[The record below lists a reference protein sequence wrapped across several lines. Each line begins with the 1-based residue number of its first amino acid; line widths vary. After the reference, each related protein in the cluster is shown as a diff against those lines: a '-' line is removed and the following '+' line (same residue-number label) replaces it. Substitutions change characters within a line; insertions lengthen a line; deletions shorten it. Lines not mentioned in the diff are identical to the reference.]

1 MTTLQSSLRR
11 DAPSRRL
18 RVSQMVGLVLLF
30 LAHVAMA
37 QVGTV
42 SDPANVVA
50 TSLLATA
57 AKPVEGGS
65 VIGGGTFP
73 VGTTQVIAAVP
84 AAGYVFAGWG
94 DGSTEMKRTV
104 LVPAAGATY
113 VATFVPGTATLTV
126 SADPSTGGTVVRD
139 PDKTSYALQEK
150 VTLTAR
156 PSTGFAFVAW
166 KEISA
171 LATATTAPN
180 TSAVNVPLLVST
192 ANPFVVPMTRSISL
206 VAQFARLVEGA
217 EIDVQG
223 RGVTIVSG
231 DTTPAAAD
239 DTEFG
244 TVLVGAT
251 TTTLPPVPV
260 VDPNTTSAA
269 GSVNTT
275 APMLTATVRHTFTI
289 RNAGNAELKLS
300 GSPIVA
306 KSGEHA
312 ADFTVTQPTVTTL
325 PSGRAVTF
333 DVIFAPSA
341 IGNRAAI
348 LSIANNDSNEN
359 PYTFTVHGTGVAAPA
374 PYLPTAQ
381 QTSIT
386 PIAAI
391 GEFRANVSIAFPT
404 PSYSVDW
411 GQVAVAGN
419 KITINAR
426 AFGPLAGLVSAQVIT
441 TQSFSYPLGPL
452 AAGTYEIVFKVA
464 DQTVKTAPFSIYS
477 LTALVAP
484 DGTGRVDLSPL
495 PVGDRNYLAG
505 TTVSLLASPLP
516 KAPLP
521 MAATGAPDPAV
532 DTTLAAAILPAPI
545 PGNVFQNWSGDA
557 TGTTNPISVKVDGN
571 KTITAN
577 FIVPPVLPTVTT
589 GVVTAITATGA
600 KVEGSVSSIG
610 GAPVT
615 ERGFLLF
622 VPASATP
629 TPTTTTTTAGGTN
642 TTTGTV
648 TTTTMPVVPSLKFP
662 EGSGAGA
669 FSHTFTGLLPATTYY
684 VSAYAINAG
693 GTAFGPQRAFSTLAS
708 SNTNTPPIISVIPVQ
723 VIAAGAHTPAL
734 PFTVN
739 DAETAADRLVVS
751 ATSSNPDLIPA
762 AGIVLGGSGAN
773 RTVTVTPG
781 ANLTGTA
788 VVTLTV
794 TDEGRLA
801 TKTTFNVTVT
811 SPTPVLS
818 ATLTPDVGQY
828 LATGG
833 SITFTAKLN
842 YAGTMS
848 AIGFSVGGVPAGW
861 SYAGTG
867 GTNVPSVTPA
877 TGDSAHFDF
886 AFTTAPASP
895 AQFTFTVKYPAGLSG
910 NQVFAGIVAM
920 FRPGNDTAQT
930 VPVPPI
936 TLVRAANGVPVIT
949 AAPPSR
955 AVRLSGTTAFT
966 VTAEGAAPLT
976 YQWKKDGVALP
987 AGSRLGEVTGRTLTI
1002 ANAQF
1007 TDAGAY
1013 TVVVSSAGGSVT
1025 SAPEAMLSVVDAQHA
1040 VAVVN
1045 PAVSGVVTVKNTL
1058 TYAGAPAALGWQVV
1072 LPDGWSYVSGSGSE
1086 GEIKPAAGA
1095 SGLAEWAWTAIPP
1108 SPFTFTYTL
1117 KAPPSLTGEKALRAM
1132 VLFRQ
1137 ATGLSNILVVPDPLL
1152 TPPAPILHSADTDG
1166 DSRISLVELTRV
1178 LELYNTRNGTVRT
1191 GSYTVAAAKSEDG
1204 FAPEPERSSALAS
1217 SLPLFYSADTNHDG
1231 KLSLSELTRVLE
1243 LYNTRNGS
1251 VRTGAYRAQAG
1262 TEDGFAPA
1270 P

>member
-1 MTTLQSSLRR
+1 MNTLQPSHVRTTPPRR
-11 DAPSRRL
+11 PI
-18 RVSQMVGLVLLF
+18 VSQMVALALLF
-30 LAHVAMA
+30 FVRAGMA
-37 QVGTV
+37 QVGTATGSV
-42 SDPANVVA
+42 NVVA
-50 TSLLATA
+50 TAQLAA
-57 AKPVEGGS
+57 VAKPAEGGS
-65 VIGGGTFP
+65 VIGGGSFP

-104 LVPAAGATY
+104 LVPTAGASY
-113 VATFVPGTATLTV
+113 VANFVPGSSTLSLSV
-126 SADPSTGGTVVRD
+126 SADPATGGTVGRD

-166 KEISA
+166 KEISP
-171 LATATTAPN
+171 LASATTSPN
-180 TSAVNVPLLVST
+180 TSAVNVPPLVST

-223 RGVTIVSG
+223 RGVTIASG

-244 TVLVGAT
+244 TVLVGGT
-251 TTTLPPVPV
+251 PTTLPPVPV
-260 VDPNTTSAA
+260 VDPNTTTAA
-269 GSVNTT
+269 GTVNTT
-275 APMLTATVRHTFTI
+275 APILTATVRHTFTI
-289 RNAGNAELKLS
+289 RNAGNAELKLT
-300 GSPIVA
+300 GTPIVA

-312 ADFTVTQPTVTTL
+312 ADFTVTQPSVTTL

-341 IGNRAAI
+341 TGNRVAT

-381 QTSIT
+381 QTSVT

-391 GEFRANVSIAFPT
+391 GEFRANVSIVFPN
-404 PSYSVDW
+404 PGYGVDW
-411 GQVAVAGN
+411 GQAVVAGN
-419 KITINAR
+419 KITLNAR
-426 AFGPLAGLVSAQVIT
+426 AFAPSAGMVSAQVIT

-452 AAGTYEIVFKVA
+452 PAGTYEIVFKVA

-477 LTALVAP
+477 LTAVVAP
-484 DGTGRVDLSPL
+484 AGTGRVDLSPL

-516 KAPLP
+516 KIPLP
-521 MAATGAPDPAV
+521 MSATGTPDPAV
-532 DTTLAAAILPAPI
+532 DTTLVAAILPAPI
-545 PGNVFQNWSGDA
+545 PGNIFQNWTGDA
-557 TGTTNPISVKVDGN
+557 TGTTNPISVKVDAN
-571 KTITAN
+571 KTVTAN
-577 FIVPPVLPTVTT
+577 FTTPPALPTVTT
-589 GVVTAITATGA
+589 GAVTAVTTTGA
-600 KVEGSVSSIG
+600 KIEGNVTSIG

-622 VPASATP
+622 APSSATP
-629 TPTTTTTTAGGTN
+629 MPTTTTAGGTN
-642 TTTGTV
+642 PTTGTV
-648 TTTTMPVVPSLKFP
+648 TTMPVVPSLKFP

-669 FSHTFTGLLPATTYY
+669 FSHLFTGLLPATTYY
-684 VSAYAINAG
+684 VSAYASNAG
-693 GTAFGPQRAFSTLAS
+693 GTAVGPQRAFSTLAV
-708 SNTNTPPIISVIPVQ
+708 SNTNTPPTISVIPGQ
-723 VIAAGAHTPAL
+723 VIAAGARTPAL

-739 DAETAADRLVVS
+739 DTETAADRLVVS

-762 AGIVLGGSGAN
+762 SGIVLGGSGAN
-773 RTVTVTPG
+773 RTITVTPG

-788 VVTLTV
+788 VITLTA

-801 TKTTFNVTVT
+801 AKTTFNVTVT

-818 ATLTPDVGQY
+818 ATLSPDVGQY

-833 SITFTAKLN
+833 SVTFTAKLN

-848 AIGFSVGGVPAGW
+848 AIGFAVGNVPAGW

-877 TGDSAHFDF
+877 AGDSAHFDF
-886 AFTTAPASP
+886 AYTTAPASP

-936 TLVRAANGVPVIT
+936 TLVRAASGVPVIT

-955 AVRLSGTTAFT
+955 AVRLGGTTALT

-976 YQWKKDGVALP
+976 YQWKKDGVALT
-987 AGSRLGEVTGRTLTI
+987 AGTRFAEVTGRTLTI

-1013 TVVVSSAGGSVT
+1013 TVVVSNAGGSVT

-1040 VAVVN
+1040 VAVAN

-1072 LPDGWSYVSGSGSE
+1072 LPDGWSYVSGSGTE

-1095 SGLAEWAWTAIPP
+1095 SGLAEWAWTAIPS
-1108 SPFTFTYTL
+1108 SPLTFTYTL

-1137 ATGLSNILVVPDPLL
+1137 AIGLSNILVVPDPLL
-1152 TPPAPILHSADTDG
+1152 TPTAPILHSADTDG

-1204 FAPEPERSSALAS
+1204 FAPEPERPSALAS

-1243 LYNTRNGS
+1243 LYNTRSGS

-1262 TEDGFAPA
+1262 TEDGFSPA